1 MTLPI
6 FRQAAPMST
15 TPAPETKARPRRR
28 RKAVAAP
35 QPVQEE
41 RRVTRA
47 CGHPPI
53 SPPYVWVAMSDGSTL
68 AFSTRAIERG
78 ALCPACVVQ
87 AMVDEGLVSG
97 EAFDDCRFLITDF
110 SAQAPAYDEASADR
124 LFARIDHLTARSSL
138 PICWHSTA
146 GVC

>member
-1 MTLPI
+1 
-6 FRQAAPMST
+6 
-15 TPAPETKARPRRR
+15 
-28 RKAVAAP
+28 
-35 QPVQEE
+35 
-41 RRVTRA
+41 
-47 CGHPPI
+47 
-53 SPPYVWVAMSDGSTL
+53 MSDGSTL

-110 SAQAPAYDEASADR
+110 SAQAPAYDEASAHR